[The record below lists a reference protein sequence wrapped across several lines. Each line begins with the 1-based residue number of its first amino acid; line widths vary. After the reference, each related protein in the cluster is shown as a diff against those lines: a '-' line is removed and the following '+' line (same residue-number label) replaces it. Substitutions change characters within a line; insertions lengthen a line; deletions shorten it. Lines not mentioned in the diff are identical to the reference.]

1 MRTLKGIKDIIV
13 GIIKSDENNGKLI
26 GDTADNIIKFLLE
39 ENNLVVPPSE
49 IEFTEIV
56 RSLNVDL
63 FKKTGE
69 QTEQFSYTTTGFI
82 QLILFGN
89 HVLWNSDDDERIFD
103 EDKDDYE
110 DLENF
115 IRNQF
120 KDYIAALSKL
130 EL

>member
-1 MRTLKGIKDIIV
+1 MRTLKGIKDTIV
-13 GIIKSDENNGKLI
+13 GIIKTDENNGKLI
-26 GDTADNIIKFLLE
+26 GETADNIIKFLLE

-63 FKKTGE
+63 FEKSGE

-89 HVLWNSDDDERIFD
+89 HVLYNEQPTS
-103 EDKDDYE
+103 
-110 DLENF
+110 L
-115 IRNQF
+115 
-120 KDYIAALSKL
+120 YILLKAEIS
-130 EL
+130 